1 MKQDRE
7 MLKLVDDVLYST
19 PEMTRLTMWWVSKNL
34 NCIDNKKRF
43 TDIENRMETLECNNK
58 QSNLESVNQ
67 FLKSKPDEL
76 DKIFQFKLTLSD
88 IRKLIKAK
96 QDVIFL
102 FYVVKIKEFSKHM
115 KFH

>member
-43 TDIENRMETLECNNK
+43 TDIEIEW
-58 QSNLESVNQ
+58 
-67 FLKSKPDEL
+67 
-76 DKIFQFKLTLSD
+76 KL
-88 IRKLIKAK
+88 
-96 QDVIFL
+96 
-102 FYVVKIKEFSKHM
+102 
-115 KFH
+115 